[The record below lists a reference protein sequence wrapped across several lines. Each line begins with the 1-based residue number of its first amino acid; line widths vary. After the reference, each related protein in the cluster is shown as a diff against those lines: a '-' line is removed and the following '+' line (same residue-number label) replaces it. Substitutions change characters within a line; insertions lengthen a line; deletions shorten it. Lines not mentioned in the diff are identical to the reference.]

1 MLFDNPEVDIA
12 LLPNANTVELK
23 PIMPDYKK
31 VMYFG
36 HIIFYL
42 ITFIIITLLLIFAF
56 DETSEKNIAYI
67 MYAVWFVLF
76 LISVFLVNK
85 QFKVKAFGLRQRDIM
100 YRTGLIWRKTTTIPF
115 NRIQHSEIKE
125 GPLSKWFGLCTLNVY
140 TAGGAQSDMKI
151 PGLLKA
157 EGVRIKDYITG
168 QTIAYDEEE

>member
-1 MLFDNPEVDIA
+1 MLFDNPQLDID

-36 HIIFYL
+36 HIIFYV
-42 ITFIIITLLLIFAF
+42 ITFIIITCLLIFAF
-56 DETSEKNIAYI
+56 DEPNEKRIAYI
-67 MYAVWFVLF
+67 MYGVWLVLF
-76 LISVFLVNK
+76 IISILLVNG
-85 QFKVKAFGLRQRDIM
+85 QFKIKAFGLRERDIM

-125 GPLSKWFGLCTLNVY
+125 GPIAKRFGLCTLNVY

-151 PGLLKA
+151 PGLHHWSNYSL
-157 EGVRIKDYITG
+157 
-168 QTIAYDEEE
+168 